1 METLLLKSNLK
12 KDLTLLLNL
21 AKEKGLILE
30 VAPKQGLAK
39 PTTTAKPKIS
49 KQKLIMQ
56 LSKEVN
62 RAGTK
67 KAFAQMGLDYDSY
80 SRQ

>member
-30 VAPKQGLAK
+30 VVPKQGLAK

-62 RAGTK
+62 TAMHK
-67 KAFAQMGLDYDSY
+67 KLMQEYNTYNDSNY
-80 SRQ
+80 R